1 MEARAVAAD
10 KEREDRHE
18 EKRKL
23 LLEIGE
29 KEAKIE
35 ELQDD
40 VANAIKQKD
49 ESVIAFEQ
57 QIRGKNSEIDRL
69 QASIRNGEIELE
81 KRKRDLTAVVE
92 AMEKDMAELLAKKGD
107 ASASEVEELKN
118 RLDKRDV
125 EVGELQA
132 ALASGSSELN
142 RVKGEHER
150 LVSDLRQEL
159 AAKASEVQRLAEK
172 SSGSD
177 DMTKMMIESITSEL
191 DEAKKQL
198 AAAQQTN
205 AALRDSTNE
214 LAALV
219 EAGEKSIQTLEKD
232 LQAKKVELASLA
244 EALELLDVY
253 AKKEAQ
259 WQETEK
265 TLMQELSKLQSGGV
279 HAEELMQVMS
289 MLEDERKLRKELEIE
304 AITIQDEFAK
314 LATNLKTQTEIAELL
329 EAENKKLEGQLLEV
343 MQMLEN
349 K

>member
-1 MEARAVAAD
+1 M
-10 KEREDRHE
+10 
-18 EKRKL
+18 
-23 LLEIGE
+23 
-29 KEAKIE
+29 
-35 ELQDD
+35 
-40 VANAIKQKD
+40 
-49 ESVIAFEQ
+49 
-57 QIRGKNSEIDRL
+57 
-69 QASIRNGEIELE
+69 
-81 KRKRDLTAVVE
+81 TAVVE

-219 EAGEKSIQTLEKD
+219 EAGEKSIQALEKD